1 MHVVSCAFAT
11 RDPLE
16 LSFATH
22 DPLGFSLSLK
32 MWVSLLNLI
41 GMREL
46 KVH

>member
-1 MHVVSCAFAT
+1 MHVVSRAFAT
-11 RDPLE
+11 REPLE

-41 GMREL
+41 GIREL